1 MDVSEGGDNWFEGG
15 DFVGGAFVTVL
26 LLSAAALL
34 VLFGLT
40 FALARKLGKHSVV
53 DVAWGLGFVVVAWTA
68 FVALTIRDSGAYIWD
83 QSGSPGRQIVL
94 TAMVT
99 LWGLRLAWHI
109 GRRNAGHGE
118 DPRYEA
124 LLAKKPPEKRNGYAL
139 RMIYG
144 LQLVLVLFIALPV
157 LVGMT
162 FTGFNL
168 DEDSIDPYGSFPAV
182 LRLGVIAWAGGLVW
196 AVGLIFE
203 AVGDWQLKRFKS
215 DPANKGKIMDRGL
228 WRYTRHPNYF
238 GDACVW
244 WGIFLV
250 SAETGIGL
258 FTVLSPIVMT
268 LFLTKGS
275 GAALTE
281 RRMAGRP
288 GFDEYVARTSGFFPL
303 PPKRAKPV

>member
-1 MDVSEGGDNWFEGG
+1 VDWSEGGDNWFQGG
-15 DFVGGAFVTVL
+15 NFDAGAFVTVL
-26 LLSAAALL
+26 LASALALI
-34 VLFGLT
+34 VMFGLT
-40 FALARKLGKHSVV
+40 FALARRLGKHSVV

-68 FVALTIRDSGAYIWD
+68 FVLLLVRDRDTIVWDESGN
-83 QSGSPGRQIVL
+83 PLRQLVL

-109 GRRNAGHGE
+109 ARRNAGHGE

-124 LLAKKPPEKRNGYAL
+124 LLAKQPPEKRTGYAL

-157 LVGMT
+157 LSGMT
-162 FTGFNL
+162 FSGVNV
-168 DEDSIDPYGSFPAV
+168 DEHSIDPYMGFPQE
-182 LRLGVIAWAGGLVW
+182 LRLGVVAWTGGVVW
-196 AVGLIFE
+196 AVGLFFE
-203 AVGDWQLKRFKS
+203 AVGDWQLKRFKA
-215 DPANKGKIMDRGL
+215 DPANKGKVMDRGL

-244 WGIFLV
+244 WGIWLV
-250 SAETGIGL
+250 AAETGIGV
-258 FTVLSPIVMT
+258 FTILSPIVMT
-268 LFLTKGS
+268 LFLTRGS

-288 GFDEYVARTSGFFPL
+288 GFEDYVARTSGFLPL
-303 PPKRAKPV
+303 PPKRP